1 MQSEIM
7 YIEDKEGLTGN
18 GKICRV
24 TFSKTGKTIYYDGKE
39 FQSLK
44 GSGYK
49 SNYFE
54 VNSGVEY
61 WISRPRKDG
70 NDTLYP
76 GIVQIDNNVREEYWV
91 NIRNKPELKNNHT
104 YSCNGKYSRKTPH
117 PELNV
122 KGNSRNGGSRGSQR

>member
-1 MQSEIM
+1 MKTK
-7 YIEDKEGLTGN
+7 DGLTGE
-18 GKICRV
+18 GRICRIR
-24 TFSKTGKTIYYDGKE
+24 FSKTGKTIFYGQLE

-44 GSGYK
+44 GARYK

-54 VNSGVEY
+54 VNSSIEY

-76 GIVQIDNNVREEYWV
+76 GVISIDDDVREEYWRV
-91 NIRNKPELKNNHT
+91 IRQKPENSQISS
-104 YSCNGKYSRKTPH
+104 YRCSGKYSRRKPH

-122 KGNSRNGGSRGSQR
+122 HGNSRNGGDRANS